1 MLHSYIISSK
11 SHGSS
16 TIPTTMNTDKLVTDN
31 IGYVVT
37 MAKQYAGRGVAM
49 DDLISEG
56 NMAMVDASRKY
67 DPAKGKRFVS
77 YAAPFIRH
85 AMEQAIEE
93 QAGLYRIPRSESNR
107 ETKKRKMPVS
117 VDEPIPLGSNTGFNL
132 LSVLTNGNVKQA
144 DLSIEDEETAD
155 RLKDILNILDDRER
169 EVITRYFGLGSA
181 SFTMAEIGD
190 AMGLKRERVRQIRNK
205 AIRKLRKKI

>member
-1 MLHSYIISSK
+1 MQ
-11 SHGSS
+11 
-16 TIPTTMNTDKLVTDN
+16 NERDKLVTDN

-56 NMAMVDASRKY
+56 NMAMVDASRKF
-67 DPAKGKRFVS
+67 DPSKGKRFVS

-85 AMEQAIEE
+85 AMEQAIEQ
-93 QAGLYRIPRSESNR
+93 QAGLYRVPRSEATR

-117 VDEPIPLGSNTGFNL
+117 VDEPIPLGSKTAFNL
-132 LSVLTNGNVKQA
+132 LSVLVNKDVKRA
-144 DLSIEDEETAD
+144 DLSLEDSETYD
-155 RLKDILNILDDRER
+155 ELKDKLNVLDERER
-169 EVITRYFGLGSA
+169 EVISRYFGIGSA
-181 SFTMAEIGD
+181 AFTMAEIGE

-205 AIRKLRKKI
+205 AIRKLRKAL